1 MSATPVTVGLL
12 HYTAPPVVG
21 GVEQVL
27 GQHARLLA
35 DAGHAVRVVAG
46 RGGEPDP
53 RIEFIRV
60 PRADTRHPEIVRL
73 QAELAEGR
81 VPPDFEAVAGEIRA
95 ELADVLGG
103 VEVLFV
109 HNVGSLNRNLALT
122 AAVHEIAAGAGSPAY
137 SSSGTTTS
145 PGRSPRTGASLHPGW
160 PWDLLR
166 RPWPEATQVTI
177 SEARRVAL
185 AELMDIPLAG
195 IGVVPNGIDLTALLG
210 LAPATLRLVRAGGL
224 LGFDP
229 LILLP
234 ARITPRKNVELALR
248 VVAALRAAGR
258 PRAGLVVTGPVDP
271 HEPAA
276 AAYFTALL
284 RLRRELDLQSSAIFL
299 AELEEP
305 TLGVSLVHD
314 LYRLADLLLLPSH
327 DEGFGIPILEAAAHR
342 MPIICSDLPVLRD
355 LAGDAA
361 VYVAPDADPAVVAAL
376 ALARLDD
383 DPLVAFAR
391 RVRAEFSWE
400 AVYRHGI
407 APLLEA
413 PAPGGAPAQG
423 DRPTSDRRPVR
434 APGGTARSR

>member
-1 MSATPVTVGLL
+1 MARPATVGLL

-27 GQHARLLA
+27 GEHARLLA
-35 DAGHAVRVVAG
+35 DAGHAVRLIAG
-46 RGGEPDP
+46 RGDQADP
-53 RIEFIRV
+53 RIAFVRV
-60 PRADTRHPEIVRL
+60 PRADTRHPAIAEL
-73 QAELAEGR
+73 QAELADGV
-81 VPPDFEAVAGEIRA
+81 VPAGFETIVA
-95 ELADVLGG
+95 ELRGELATALAG
-103 VEVLFV
+103 VDVLFV
-109 HNVGSLNRNLALT
+109 HNVASLNRNLALT
-122 AAVHEIAAGAGSPAY
+122 AAVHDHVALAGAPRLVLWHHDLAWTLPAY
-137 SSSGTTTS
+137 RRG
-145 PGRSPRTGASLHPGW
+145 LHPGR

-166 RPWPEATQVTI
+166 QPWPGTTQVTI
-177 SEARRVAL
+177 SEARRIAL
-185 AELMDIPLAG
+185 AELMDLPIAA
-195 IGVVPNGIDLTALLG
+195 IRVVPNGIDLAALLG

-224 LGFDP
+224 LGLDP

-234 ARITPRKNVELALR
+234 ARITPRKNIELALR
-248 VVAALRAAGR
+248 VVAALRARGR

-276 AAYFTALL
+276 ADYFGALL
-284 RLRRELDLQSSAIFL
+284 ALRRELDLEDAAIFL
-299 AELEEP
+299 AELQELS
-305 TLGVSLVHD
+305 LGVALVHD

-342 MPIICSDLPVLRD
+342 MPIVCSDLPVLRD

-361 VYVAPDADPAVVAAL
+361 VYVAPDADPAAVAAL

-383 DPLVAFAR
+383 DPLVAFSR

-413 PAPGGAPAQG
+413 
-423 DRPTSDRRPVR
+423 
-434 APGGTARSR
+434 

>member
-1 MSATPVTVGLL
+1 MNATPVTVGLL

-35 DAGHAVRVVAG
+35 EAGHAVRVVAG

-53 RIEFIRV
+53 RIEFQRV
-60 PRADTRHPEIVRL
+60 PRADTRHPEIARL

-81 VPPDFEAVAGEIRA
+81 VPPDFEVVAGELQA
-95 ELADVLGG
+95 ELASVLAG

-122 AAVHEIAAGAGSPAY
+122 AAVHEIAAGAGAPRVVLWHHDLAWTLPAY
-137 SSSGTTTS
+137 RRGLHA
-145 PGRSPRTGASLHPGW
+145 GR

-166 RPWPEATQVTI
+166 RPWPGATQVTI
-177 SEARRVAL
+177 SEARRIAL
-185 AELMDIPLAG
+185 AELMDIPLAA
-195 IGVVPNGIDLTALLG
+195 IRVVPNGIDLTALLG
-210 LAPATLRLVRAGGL
+210 LSPATLRLVRAGGL

-234 ARITPRKNVELALR
+234 ARITPRKNIELALR
-248 VVAALRAAGR
+248 VVAALRGAGR

-276 AAYFTALL
+276 AAYFAALL

-342 MPIICSDLPVLRD
+342 MPIVCSDLPVLRD

-361 VYVAPDADPAVVAAL
+361 VYVAPDADAAVVAAL

-413 PAPGGAPAQG
+413 
-423 DRPTSDRRPVR
+423 
-434 APGGTARSR
+434 

>member
-1 MSATPVTVGLL
+1 MSATPATVGLL

-35 DAGHAVRVVAG
+35 EAGHAVRVVAG

-53 RIEFIRV
+53 RIAFVRV
-60 PRADTRHPEIVRL
+60 SRADTRHPEIVRL
-73 QAELAEGR
+73 QADLAEGR
-81 VPPDFEAVAGEIRA
+81 VPADFEAVVGELRA
-95 ELADVLGG
+95 ELEIVLAG

-122 AAVHEIAAGAGSPAY
+122 AAVHELAARASSPRLVLWHHDLAWTLPAY
-137 SSSGTTTS
+137 RRG
-145 PGRSPRTGASLHPGW
+145 LHPGW

-166 RPWPEATQVTI
+166 RPWPGATQVTI
-177 SEARRVAL
+177 SEARRISL
-185 AELMDIPLAG
+185 AELMDIPLAA
-195 IGVVPNGIDLTALLG
+195 IRVVPNGIDLAALLG

-276 AAYFTALL
+276 AAYFAALL

-305 TLGVSLVHD
+305 TLAVSLVHD

-342 MPIICSDLPVLRD
+342 MPIVCSDLPVLRD

-413 PAPGGAPAQG
+413 
-423 DRPTSDRRPVR
+423 
-434 APGGTARSR
+434 

>member
-1 MSATPVTVGLL
+1 VPARPATVGLL

-21 GVEQVL
+21 GVEQVVA
-27 GQHARLLA
+27 QHARLLA
-35 DAGHAVRVVAG
+35 DAGHAVRIVAG

-53 RIEFIRV
+53 RIAFARV
-60 PRADTRHPEIVRL
+60 PRADTRHPGIARL
-73 QAELAEGR
+73 QAALTDGR
-81 VPPDFEAVAGEIRA
+81 VPPDFAGVVA
-95 ELADVLGG
+95 ELGAEVAAALSG
-103 VEVLFV
+103 VEVLVV
-109 HNVGSLNRNLALT
+109 HNVASLNRNLALT
-122 AAVHEIAAGAGSPAY
+122 AAVHDLAGRPGAPRLVLWHHDLAWTLPAY
-137 SSSGTTTS
+137 RRG
-145 PGRSPRTGASLHPGW
+145 LHAGW

-166 RPWPEATQVTI
+166 RAWPGATQVTI
-177 SEARRVAL
+177 SEARRIAL
-185 AELMDIPLAG
+185 AELMNIPLAS
-195 IGVVPNGIDLTALLG
+195 IRVVPNGVDLTALLG

-258 PRAGLVVTGPVDP
+258 PAAGLVVTGPVDP

-276 AAYFTALL
+276 AAYFAGLL
-284 RLRRELDLQSSAIFL
+284 RLRRELDLQDAAIFL
-299 AELEEP
+299 AELQEP
-305 TLGVSLVHD
+305 AAGASLVHD

-342 MPIICSDLPVLRD
+342 MPIVCSDLPVLRD

-361 VYVAPDADPAVVAAL
+361 VYVAPDADPAQVAAL

-413 PAPGGAPAQG
+413 
-423 DRPTSDRRPVR
+423 
-434 APGGTARSR
+434 

>member
-1 MSATPVTVGLL
+1 MSATPLTVGLL

-35 DAGHAVRVVAG
+35 EAGHAVRVVAG

-81 VPPDFEAVAGEIRA
+81 VPPDFEAVVGEVRA
-95 ELADVLGG
+95 ELASALVG

-122 AAVHEIAAGAGSPAY
+122 AAVHEIAGGVGAPRLVLWHHDLAWALPAY
-137 SSSGTTTS
+137 RRG
-145 PGRSPRTGASLHPGW
+145 LHPGW

-166 RPWPEATQVTI
+166 RPWPGAAQVTI
-177 SEARRVAL
+177 SEARRAAL

-195 IGVVPNGIDLTALLG
+195 IRVVPNGIDLTALLG

-276 AAYFTALL
+276 AAYFAALL
-284 RLRRELDLQSSAIFL
+284 RLRRELDLKSAAIFL

-305 TLGVSLVHD
+305 ALGVSLVHD

-342 MPIICSDLPVLRD
+342 MPIVCSDLPVLRD

-413 PAPGGAPAQG
+413 PAPPAQG
-423 DRPTSDRRPVR
+423 DRARSDRLPVP

>member
-1 MSATPVTVGLL
+1 VAARAVTVGLL

-35 DAGHAVRVVAG
+35 EAGHAVRIVAG

-53 RIEFIRV
+53 RIDFVRV
-60 PRADTRHPEIVRL
+60 HRADTRHPEIMRL

-81 VPPDFEAVAGEIRA
+81 VPPDFEAVTA
-95 ELADVLGG
+95 ELRTELASGLAG

-122 AAVHEIAAGAGSPAY
+122 AAVHEIAAGAGVPRLVLWHHDLAWALPAY
-137 SSSGTTTS
+137 RRG
-145 PGRSPRTGASLHPGW
+145 LHPGW

-166 RPWPEATQVTI
+166 RPWPGATQVTI
-177 SEARRVAL
+177 SEARRAML
-185 AELMDIPLAG
+185 SELMDIPLAS
-195 IGVVPNGIDLTALLG
+195 IRVVPNGIDLAALLG
-210 LAPATLRLVRAGGL
+210 LAPATLRIVRSGGL

-234 ARITPRKNVELALR
+234 ARITPRKNMELALR

-271 HEPAA
+271 HDPAA
-276 AAYFTALL
+276 ASYFGGLL
-284 RLRRELDLQSSAIFL
+284 RLRDELDLHTSALFL
-299 AELEEP
+299 AELP
-305 TLGVSLVHD
+305 DAPPGLTLVHD

-361 VYVAPDADPAVVAAL
+361 VYVAPDADPAAVAAL

-407 APLLEA
+407 APLVE
-413 PAPGGAPAQG
+413 G
-423 DRPTSDRRPVR
+423 
-434 APGGTARSR
+434 

>member
-1 MSATPVTVGLL
+1 MSATPATVGLL

-21 GVEQVL
+21 GVAQVL
-27 GQHARLLA
+27 GQHARLIA
-35 DAGHAVRVVAG
+35 EARHAVRIVAG

-53 RIEFIRV
+53 RIAFFRV

-73 QAELAEGR
+73 QADLAEGR
-81 VPPDFEAVAGEIRA
+81 VPPDFEAVVGELRA
-95 ELADVLGG
+95 ELASALDG

-122 AAVHEIAAGAGSPAY
+122 VAVHQIAAGVDAPRLVLWHHDLAWTLPAY
-137 SSSGTTTS
+137 RRG
-145 PGRSPRTGASLHPGW
+145 LHPGW

-166 RPWPEATQVTI
+166 QPWPGATQVTI
-177 SEARRVAL
+177 SEARRAAL
-185 AELMDIPLAG
+185 AELMDIPLDA
-195 IGVVPNGIDLTALLG
+195 IRVVPNGIDLTALLG

-276 AAYFTALL
+276 AAYFATLL

-305 TLGVSLVHD
+305 TLGVALVHD

-342 MPIICSDLPVLRD
+342 MPIVCSDLPVLRD

-413 PAPGGAPAQG
+413 
-423 DRPTSDRRPVR
+423 
-434 APGGTARSR
+434 